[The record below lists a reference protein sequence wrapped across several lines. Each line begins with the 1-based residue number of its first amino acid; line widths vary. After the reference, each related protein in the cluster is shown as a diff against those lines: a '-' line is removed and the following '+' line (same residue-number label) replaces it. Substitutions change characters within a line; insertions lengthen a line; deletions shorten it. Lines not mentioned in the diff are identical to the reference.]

1 MTVHRRPS
9 RWSDWMA
16 AVCAGV
22 SSGEQLGI
30 RLTMEERDALAA
42 LCIEYGGITR
52 TELMTRLIMERA
64 KTIDVQ
70 GNTAHFVHT
79 GTAKPYGAIA
89 APRSPWQRLQPP
101 AALPP
106 TPAPSKWQGQPPVA
120 TPPSAGASGY
130 TPAAPATTPGAAL
143 PAPGQPPA
151 RPVAQP
157 PPLPG
162 RRS

>member
-22 SSGEQLGI
+22 SSGEQFGI
-30 RLTMEERDALAA
+30 RLTVEERDALAA

-70 GNTAHFVHT
+70 GNIAHFVHT
-79 GTAKPYGAIA
+79 GTAKPYGTVA

-101 AALPP
+101 PTLPP
-106 TPAPSKWQGQPPVA
+106 EPAPSAWHGPASAP
-120 TPPSAGASGY
+120 TPSAPPATGY
-130 TPAAPATTPGAAL
+130 TSTAPATTLRDAL
-143 PAPGQPPA
+143 PAPQQAPA
-151 RPVAQP
+151 RPAAQP

>member
-22 SSGEQLGI
+22 SSGEQFGI
-30 RLTMEERDALAA
+30 RLTTEERDALAA

-64 KTIDVQ
+64 KTIDVP
-70 GNTAHFVHT
+70 GNIAHFVHT
-79 GTAKPYGAIA
+79 GTAKPYGTVA
-89 APRSPWQRLQPP
+89 APRSPWERLQPP
-101 AALPP
+101 PTLPP
-106 TPAPSKWQGQPPVA
+106 TPAPSAWHGQSAPPA
-120 TPPSAGASGY
+120 SASGY
-130 TPAAPATTPGAAL
+130 TPPAPASTPRVAP
-143 PAPGQPPA
+143 PAPEQAPA
-151 RPVAQP
+151 RPAAQP